1 VKRKNFFWHC
11 DLMPPG
17 PGRNL
22 NLKGIDRMIVRLAL
36 AALVVIC
43 LIGLIASPAPAANY
57 GDLFV
62 DVTAVALP
70 ASPCAFAPATCP
82 PAATAPKACTHAN
95 TANTVTKTRLAV
107 RILTR
112 QVHVFHSVKAE
123 RCVIQPVRKAVR
135 LICPLHRP
143 RLLL

>member
-22 NLKGIDRMIVRLAL
+22 NLKGTDRMIVRLSL
-36 AALVVIC
+36 LALV
-43 LIGLIASPAPAANY
+43 IACFIALTSTSASGANY

-70 ASPCAFAPATCP
+70 ASPCAFAPATCQQ
-82 PAATAPKACTHAN
+82 AATAPKACTRAN

-112 QVHVFHSVKAE
+112 QVSVFHSVTVE
-123 RCVIQPVRKAVR
+123 RCVLQPVRKAVR